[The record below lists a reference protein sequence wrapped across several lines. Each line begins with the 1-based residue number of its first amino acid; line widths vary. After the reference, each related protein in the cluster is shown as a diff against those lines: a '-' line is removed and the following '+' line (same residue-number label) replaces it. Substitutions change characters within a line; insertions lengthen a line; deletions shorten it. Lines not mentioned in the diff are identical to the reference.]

1 MVGNCDRY
9 IEKTDRVSVDTK
21 PAASLVEVAKRNL
34 VKQLQ
39 ALNISVQVTICG
51 QNSGVYLI
59 QYLSSQIIFVCFY
72 NTLVAPE
79 L

>member
-1 MVGNCDRY
+1 M
-9 IEKTDRVSVDTK
+9 DTK
-21 PAASLVEVAKRNL
+21 PAVSSVEAAKRNL

-59 QYLSSQIIFVCFY
+59 QYLSSQINFVCFY
-72 NTLVAPE
+72 NNLVAPE